1 MADTQTVTST
11 ESGMSTVEKL
21 LESICE
27 AIRAR
32 RRYGMRE
39 APKFPTPFD
48 TSHLRYVVDNPH
60 PRIEMDLIIDG
71 KPKRYDLLFVEVD
84 EHGVFQD

>member
-1 MADTQTVTST
+1 MVDTQTVAPT

-32 RRYGMRE
+32 RRYGMRD

-48 TSHLRYVVDNPH
+48 TSHLRYVSNIHP
-60 PRIEMDLIIDG
+60 PRIEMDLVIDG
-71 KPKRYDLLFVEVD
+71 QSKRYDLLFVEVD
-84 EHGVFQD
+84 EHGVPPD